1 MPLTTPRKGLLALFA
16 ALLVFST
23 ACVKSDLGVTVKDD
37 GSGTIQLIAAV
48 DVKAFNDAMKQFG
61 DMLGGSSSGNATP
74 TSPTDV
80 FDPKEV
86 DMSKLPPGSKVDAYK
101 EGNFEGLKV
110 TMPFAKPEDIMPT
123 LGKLNESLADSGS
136 LNLGSGPSSPR
147 PTPRPGTTV
156 TPARPPTPARSSSS
170 SNSPAD
176 LFEKFTLV
184 KTSDGWKFDA
194 TTKPVSSDVG
204 GDPMTAALMGAILK
218 DASASFSLQM
228 PGKITQDNADSKKD
242 GVMKWNLPIASAQA
256 KTLSA
261 TTVGSGLSGGGDDG
275 GFPILIVLGAIA
287 VVAVI
292 GGLYYMSKQRQASP
306 PAPPS
311 DPPPPVPGTS
321 L

>member
-1 MPLTTPRKGLLALFA
+1 MPLTTPRKSLLALFA
-16 ALLVFST
+16 ALLVFSS
-23 ACVKSDLGVTVKDD
+23 ACIKSDLGVTVKDD

-48 DVKAFNDAMKQFG
+48 DVKAFNDAAKQFG
-61 DMLGGSSSGNATP
+61 DMLGGSGASSTP
-74 TSPTDV
+74 TSPKDV

-86 DMSKLPPGSKVDAYK
+86 DTSKLPPGSKVEAYK

-123 LGKLNESLADSGS
+123 LAKLDDSLADST
-136 LNLGSGPSSPR
+136 NIPLGGGLTSPR
-147 PTPRPGTTV
+147 PTPRPGTAA
-156 TPARPPTPARSSSS
+156 TPARTPTPARSSSGS

-194 TTKPVSSDVG
+194 TTKPVSSDIG

-218 DASASFSLQM
+218 DASASFTLQM
-228 PGKITQDNADSKKD
+228 PGKVTQDNADSKKD
-242 GVMKWNLPIASAQA
+242 GVLKWNLPIASSQA

-275 GFPILIVLGAIA
+275 GFPIVIVVGVIVA
-287 VVAVI
+287 VAVI
-292 GGLYYMSKQRQASP
+292 GGLYYMSKQRQA
-306 PAPPS
+306 APPS

-321 L
+321 V